1 MSNTV
6 VITGAN
12 RGLGLELARAYAERG
27 DVVIAGCRNPDAA
40 ISLAAI
46 THHVHAVDMG
56 DEASI
61 EWFITEISEDVSGG
75 AVDILINNAG
85 LDARSFGADNW
96 QRDVLSQSGGHFMGQ
111 IRVNTL
117 GPMLLS
123 RGLVPHLRRS
133 EHPRIV
139 NISSQVGSMDVG
151 QKIGTDVGY
160 STSKAALNM
169 VTIKLANAL
178 RDDGIIAMM
187 LHPGYLRTDMGGA
200 AAAMDVDEAVPQILD
215 LVNGLTM
222 DDTSTFR
229 RWDST
234 THPW

>member
-12 RGLGLELARAYAERG
+12 RGLGLELARSYADRG
-27 DVVIAGCRNPDAA
+27 DVVIAGCRSPDAA

-56 DEASI
+56 DENSI
-61 EWFITEISEDVSGG
+61 NSFIDEIADDVSGG
-75 AVDILINNAG
+75 PVDILINNAG
-85 LDARSFGADNW
+85 LDARSFGAGNSE
-96 QRDVLSQSGGHFMGQ
+96 RDVLTQAADHFMGQ

-123 RGLVPHLRRS
+123 RGLLPHLRLSDR
-133 EHPRIV
+133 PRIV
-139 NISSQVGSMDVG
+139 NVSSQVGSMEVG
-151 QKIGTDVGY
+151 RQIGSDVGY

-169 VTIKLANAL
+169 VTIKLANAV

-187 LHPGYLRTDMGGA
+187 IHPGHLRTDMGGVN
-200 AAAMDVDEAVPQILD
+200 AAMATTDAVPQILD
-215 LVNGLTM
+215 LVDGLTM
-222 DDTSTFR
+222 DDTGTFR
-229 RWDST
+229 RWDGT
-234 THPW
+234 IHPW

>member
-12 RGLGLELARAYAERG
+12 RGLGLELARAYADRG

-40 ISLAAI
+40 ISLAAV
-46 THHVHAVDMG
+46 THHVHPLDVG
-56 DEASI
+56 DEGSI
-61 EWFITEISEDVSGG
+61 EAFIAEVADDVSGG
-75 AVDILINNAG
+75 PVDILINNAG
-85 LDARSFGADNW
+85 LDARAFGADNS
-96 QRDVLSQSGGHFMGQ
+96 QRDVLTQAADHFMGQ

-123 RGLVPHLRRS
+123 RGLLSALRRADR
-133 EHPRIV
+133 PRIV
-139 NISSQVGSMDVG
+139 NVSSQVGSMEMG
-151 QKIGTDVGY
+151 QKIGSDVGY

-169 VTIKLANAL
+169 VTIKLANAI
-178 RDDGIIAMM
+178 RDEGIVAMM
-187 LHPGYLRTDMGGA
+187 IHPGHLRTDMGGA
-200 AAAMDVDEAVPQILD
+200 AAAMATTDAVPQIVGLID
-215 LVNGLTM
+215 GLTM

-229 RWDST
+229 RWDGT